1 MIFLKWNSK
10 FSSVSAATIVC
21 KGGLLTS
28 YVFVSYLYTSY
39 ILCFL
44 SGPVS
49 WIHWWLNFMSSWVIL
64 QTTKALILKT
74 FPMVRISDGKSTP
87 KEPIPRL
94 WIALELGLTP
104 LKESTLIVDSFA
116 VLLAVEC
123 TILAVVNE
131 MKRGIQTLMY
141 YAVAGTTVTYFYPAC
156 SLFKK
161 NKFQS

>member
-1 MIFLKWNSK
+1 MK
-10 FSSVSAATIVC
+10 FHIQFSLW
-21 KGGLLTS
+21 LLLFVKVA
-28 YVFVSYLYTSY
+28 YVFVSYLYTYY

-116 VLLAVEC
+116 VLLAFEC
-123 TILAVVNE
+123 TILASSEWNE
-131 MKRGIQTLMY
+131 ARNSDTDVLRCCRNNCHILSSCM
-141 YAVAGTTVTYFYPAC
+141 
-156 SLFKK
+156 
-161 NKFQS
+161 